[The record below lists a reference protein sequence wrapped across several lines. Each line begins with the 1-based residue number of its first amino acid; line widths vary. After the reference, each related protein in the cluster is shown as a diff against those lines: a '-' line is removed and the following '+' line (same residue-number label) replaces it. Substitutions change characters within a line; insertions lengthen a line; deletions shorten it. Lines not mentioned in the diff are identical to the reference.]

1 MLSRTLGAG
10 VGGVVCVQAVKE
22 MGSELIISML
32 VKLAEVELGQ

>member
-22 MGSELIISML
+22 IGSELIISML
-32 VKLAEVELGQ
+32 AKFAEVELGQ

>member
-22 MGSELIISML
+22 IGSESIISML
-32 VKLAEVELGQ
+32 VKFAKVELGQ